1 MPLPV
6 YSLLK
11 LIVVLAKTYL
21 VMSGG
26 FGSSPYVRKRLK
38 SRYEAGL
45 DVGRSNTQD
54 VKVVLVAEP

>member
-1 MPLPV
+1 
-6 YSLLK
+6 
-11 LIVVLAKTYL
+11 
-21 VMSGG
+21 
-26 FGSSPYVRKRLK
+26 VRKRLK